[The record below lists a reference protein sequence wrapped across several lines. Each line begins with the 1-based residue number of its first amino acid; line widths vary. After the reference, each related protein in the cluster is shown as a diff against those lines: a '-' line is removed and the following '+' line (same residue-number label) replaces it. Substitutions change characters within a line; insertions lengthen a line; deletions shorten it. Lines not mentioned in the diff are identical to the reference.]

1 MAQELIM
8 KITSFRKIFLSLSA
22 VVFVSSAV
30 FSQEAEESKNQKK
43 NADIWKFYEQ
53 TAAAYYF
60 KSDYVSGGDHF
71 APITGL
77 FNSFEFKTTFNAEC
91 KIPAP
96 LGKHFLLK
104 DSNVRIKTAFELCPV
119 TVRPLVSVSFTPLP
133 FFVFSTGA
141 SIGTGWSALGFKG
154 LSIFD
159 EDTFY
164 SNKIRNLVSD
174 LFSNPIAFL
183 PRYKKE
189 YKDFIEYENLT
200 PFGNYYYDFWFSGLF
215 QFDTGAI
222 FPGDWTHAVMQASY
236 TVSYVGVT
244 GVDDGKI
251 WLWQLVGNNC
261 NGWRYT
267 ANFVLGYQMP
277 LPLSM
282 IAVNTDV
289 YALFNS
295 DDYGIYSSSYN
306 GDFTNVTISPM
317 LKFDFSK
324 KDSLFV
330 LFEFKKRRSFEEEH
344 SESKEEIFLTY
355 SGAEWFFNRIAFSW
369 THIF

>member
-8 KITSFRKIFLSLSA
+8 KITSFRKIVLSLSA
-22 VVFVSSAV
+22 VVFVSSAA
-30 FSQEAEESKNQKK
+30 FSQEAEKGKNQKK
-43 NADIWKFYEQ
+43 NTFIWKFYEQ
-53 TAAAYYF
+53 TAGAYYF

-77 FNSFEFKTTFNAEC
+77 FNSFELKTTFNAEC
-91 KIPAP
+91 SIPAP

-133 FFVFSTGA
+133 FLVFSTGA
-141 SIGTGWSALGFKG
+141 SIGTGWSAFGFKG
-154 LSIFD
+154 LCKLD
-159 EDTFY
+159 E
-164 SNKIRNLVSD
+164 NGKI
-174 LFSNPIAFL
+174 I
-183 PRYKKE
+183 KKS
-189 YKDFIEYENLT
+189 IEYENLT

-251 WLWQLVGNNC
+251 WLWQLVRNNC

-295 DDYGIYSSSYN
+295 DDYGIYSSRYN

-369 THIF
+369 THVF

>member
-1 MAQELIM
+1 M
-8 KITSFRKIFLSLSA
+8 KITSFRKIVLSLSA
-22 VVFVSSAV
+22 VVFVSSAA
-30 FSQEAEESKNQKK
+30 FSQEAEEAKSQKK
-43 NADIWKFYEQ
+43 NTFIWKFYEQ
-53 TAAAYYF
+53 TAGAYYF

-77 FNSFEFKTTFNAEC
+77 FNSFELKTTFNAEC

-133 FFVFSTGA
+133 FLVFSTGA
-141 SIGTGWSALGFKG
+141 SIGTGWSAFGFKG
-154 LSIFD
+154 LCKLDENGKISKKSI
-159 EDTFY
+159 
-164 SNKIRNLVSD
+164 K
-174 LFSNPIAFL
+174 
-183 PRYKKE
+183 
-189 YKDFIEYENLT
+189 YENLT

-369 THIF
+369 THVF

>member
-1 MAQELIM
+1 M
-8 KITSFRKIFLSLSA
+8 KITLFRKIFLSLSA

-30 FSQEAEESKNQKK
+30 FSQEAEEGKNQKK

-133 FFVFSTGA
+133 FLVFSTGA
-141 SIGTGWSALGFKG
+141 SIGTGWSAFGFKG
-154 LSIFD
+154 LCKLDENGKISKKSI
-159 EDTFY
+159 
-164 SNKIRNLVSD
+164 K
-174 LFSNPIAFL
+174 
-183 PRYKKE
+183 
-189 YKDFIEYENLT
+189 YENLT

-369 THIF
+369 THVF

>member
-8 KITSFRKIFLSLSA
+8 KITSFRKIVLSLSA
-22 VVFVSSAV
+22 VVFVSSAA
-30 FSQEAEESKNQKK
+30 FSQEAEKGKNQKK
-43 NADIWKFYEQ
+43 NTFIWKFYEQ
-53 TAAAYYF
+53 TAGAYYF

-77 FNSFEFKTTFNAEC
+77 FNSFELKTTFNAEC

-133 FFVFSTGA
+133 FLVFSTGA
-141 SIGTGWSALGFKG
+141 SIGTGWSAFGFKG
-154 LSIFD
+154 LCKLD
-159 EDTFY
+159 E
-164 SNKIRNLVSD
+164 NGKI
-174 LFSNPIAFL
+174 I
-183 PRYKKE
+183 KKS
-189 YKDFIEYENLT
+189 IEYENLT

-282 IAVNTDV
+282 IAVNTNV

-369 THIF
+369 THVF

>member
-8 KITSFRKIFLSLSA
+8 KITSFRKIVLSLSA
-22 VVFVSSAV
+22 VVFVSSAA
-30 FSQEAEESKNQKK
+30 FSQEAEKGKNQKK
-43 NADIWKFYEQ
+43 NTFIWKFYEQ
-53 TAAAYYF
+53 TAGAYYF

-77 FNSFEFKTTFNAEC
+77 FNSFELKTTFNAEC

-133 FFVFSTGA
+133 FLVFSTGA
-141 SIGTGWSALGFKG
+141 SIGTGWSAFGFKG
-154 LSIFD
+154 LCKLD
-159 EDTFY
+159 E
-164 SNKIRNLVSD
+164 NGKIS
-174 LFSNPIAFL
+174 
-183 PRYKKE
+183 KKS
-189 YKDFIEYENLT
+189 IEYENLT

-222 FPGDWTHAVMQASY
+222 FQGNWTHAVMQASY

-344 SESKEEIFLTY
+344 SDSKEEIFLTY

-369 THIF
+369 THVF

>member
-8 KITSFRKIFLSLSA
+8 KITSFRKIVLSLSA

-30 FSQEAEESKNQKK
+30 FSQEAEEGKNQKK

-91 KIPAP
+91 RIPAP

-104 DSNVRIKTAFELCPV
+104 DSNIRIKTAFELCPV

-133 FFVFSTGA
+133 FLVFRTNA
-141 SIGTGWSALGFKG
+141 SIGKGWSAFGFKG
-154 LSIFD
+154 LCKLDENGKIIKKSI
-159 EDTFY
+159 
-164 SNKIRNLVSD
+164 K
-174 LFSNPIAFL
+174 
-183 PRYKKE
+183 
-189 YKDFIEYENLT
+189 YENLT

-251 WLWQLVGNNC
+251 WLWQLVRNNC

-369 THIF
+369 THVF

>member
-1 MAQELIM
+1 M
-8 KITSFRKIFLSLSA
+8 LSLST
-22 VVFVSSAV
+22 VVFVSSAA
-30 FSQEAEESKNQKK
+30 FSQEAEKGKNQKK
-43 NADIWKFYEQ
+43 NTYIWKFYEQ
-53 TAAAYYF
+53 TAGAYYF

-77 FNSFEFKTTFNAEC
+77 FNSFELKTTFNAEC
-91 KIPAP
+91 SIPAP

-133 FFVFSTGA
+133 FLVFSTGA
-141 SIGTGWSALGFKG
+141 SIGTGWSAFGFKG
-154 LSIFD
+154 LCKLDENGKISKKSI
-159 EDTFY
+159 
-164 SNKIRNLVSD
+164 K
-174 LFSNPIAFL
+174 
-183 PRYKKE
+183 
-189 YKDFIEYENLT
+189 YENLT

-306 GDFTNVTISPM
+306 GDFTNVTIRPM

-355 SGAEWFFNRIAFSW
+355 SGAEWFFNRFAFSW
-369 THIF
+369 THVF

>member
-8 KITSFRKIFLSLSA
+8 KITSFRKIVLSLSA
-22 VVFVSSAV
+22 VVFVSSAA
-30 FSQEAEESKNQKK
+30 FSQEAEKGKNQKK
-43 NADIWKFYEQ
+43 NTFIWKFYEQ
-53 TAAAYYF
+53 TAGAYYF

-119 TVRPLVSVSFTPLP
+119 TVRPLVSVSLTPLP
-133 FFVFSTGA
+133 FLVFSTGA
-141 SIGTGWSALGFKG
+141 SIGTGWSAFGFKG
-154 LSIFD
+154 LCKLDENGKISKKSI
-159 EDTFY
+159 
-164 SNKIRNLVSD
+164 K
-174 LFSNPIAFL
+174 
-183 PRYKKE
+183 
-189 YKDFIEYENLT
+189 YENLT

-369 THIF
+369 THVF

>member
-8 KITSFRKIFLSLSA
+8 KITSFRKIVLSLSA
-22 VVFVSSAV
+22 VVFVSSAA
-30 FSQEAEESKNQKK
+30 FSQEAEEAKSQKK
-43 NADIWKFYEQ
+43 NTFIWKFYEQ

-154 LSIFD
+154 LCKLD
-159 EDTFY
+159 E
-164 SNKIRNLVSD
+164 NGKI
-174 LFSNPIAFL
+174 I
-183 PRYKKE
+183 KKS
-189 YKDFIEYENLT
+189 IEYENLT

-236 TVSYVGVT
+236 TVSYVGVI

-344 SESKEEIFLTY
+344 SDSKEEIFLTY

-369 THIF
+369 THVF

>member
-8 KITSFRKIFLSLSA
+8 KITSFRKIVLSLSA
-22 VVFVSSAV
+22 VVFVSSAA
-30 FSQEAEESKNQKK
+30 FSQEAEEAKSQKK
-43 NADIWKFYEQ
+43 NTFIWKFYEQ
-53 TAAAYYF
+53 TAGAYYF

-77 FNSFEFKTTFNAEC
+77 FNSFELKTTFNAEC

-154 LSIFD
+154 LCKLD
-159 EDTFY
+159 E
-164 SNKIRNLVSD
+164 NGKIS
-174 LFSNPIAFL
+174 
-183 PRYKKE
+183 KKS
-189 YKDFIEYENLT
+189 IEYENLT

>member
-8 KITSFRKIFLSLSA
+8 KITSFRKIVLSLSA
-22 VVFVSSAV
+22 VVFVSSAA
-30 FSQEAEESKNQKK
+30 FSQEAEEAKSQKK
-43 NADIWKFYEQ
+43 NTFIWKFYEQ
-53 TAAAYYF
+53 TAGAYYF

-77 FNSFEFKTTFNAEC
+77 FNSFELKTTFNAEC

-133 FFVFSTGA
+133 FLVFSTGA
-141 SIGTGWSALGFKG
+141 SIGTGWSAFGFKG
-154 LSIFD
+154 LCKLD
-159 EDTFY
+159 E
-164 SNKIRNLVSD
+164 NGKIS
-174 LFSNPIAFL
+174 
-183 PRYKKE
+183 KKS
-189 YKDFIEYENLT
+189 IEYENLT

-236 TVSYVGVT
+236 TVSYVGVI

-369 THIF
+369 THVF

>member
-1 MAQELIM
+1 M
-8 KITSFRKIFLSLSA
+8 KITSFRKIVLSLSA
-22 VVFVSSAV
+22 VVFVSSAA
-30 FSQEAEESKNQKK
+30 FSQEAEEAKSQKK
-43 NADIWKFYEQ
+43 NTFIWKFYEQ
-53 TAAAYYF
+53 TAGAYYF

-71 APITGL
+71 APITSL
-77 FNSFEFKTTFNAEC
+77 FQSIELKTTFNAEC
-91 KIPAP
+91 SIPAP

-133 FFVFSTGA
+133 FLVFSTGA
-141 SIGTGWSALGFKG
+141 SIGTGWSAFGFKG
-154 LSIFD
+154 LCKLD
-159 EDTFY
+159 E
-164 SNKIRNLVSD
+164 NGKIS
-174 LFSNPIAFL
+174 
-183 PRYKKE
+183 KKS
-189 YKDFIEYENLT
+189 IEYENLT

-369 THIF
+369 THVF

>member
-8 KITSFRKIFLSLSA
+8 KITSFRKIVLSLSA
-22 VVFVSSAV
+22 VVFVSSAA
-30 FSQEAEESKNQKK
+30 FSQEAEKGKNQKK
-43 NADIWKFYEQ
+43 NTFIWKFYEQ
-53 TAAAYYF
+53 TAGAYYF

-77 FNSFEFKTTFNAEC
+77 FNSFELKTTFNAEC
-91 KIPAP
+91 SIPAP

-133 FFVFSTGA
+133 FLVFSTGA
-141 SIGTGWSALGFKG
+141 SIGTGWSAFGFKG
-154 LSIFD
+154 LCKLDENGKISKKSI
-159 EDTFY
+159 
-164 SNKIRNLVSD
+164 K
-174 LFSNPIAFL
+174 
-183 PRYKKE
+183 
-189 YKDFIEYENLT
+189 YENLT

>member
-8 KITSFRKIFLSLSA
+8 KITLFRKIFLSLSA

-30 FSQEAEESKNQKK
+30 FSQEAEEGKNQKK

-154 LSIFD
+154 LCKLDENSISYG
-159 EDTFY
+159 E
-164 SNKIRNLVSD
+164 NGKISKNS
-174 LFSNPIAFL
+174 
-183 PRYKKE
+183 
-189 YKDFIEYENLT
+189 IEYENLT

-344 SESKEEIFLTY
+344 SDSKEEIFLTY

-369 THIF
+369 THVF

>member
-8 KITSFRKIFLSLSA
+8 KITSFRKIVLSLSA
-22 VVFVSSAV
+22 VVFVSSAA
-30 FSQEAEESKNQKK
+30 FSQEAEEAKSQKK
-43 NADIWKFYEQ
+43 NTFIWKFYEQ
-53 TAAAYYF
+53 TAGAYYF

-77 FNSFEFKTTFNAEC
+77 FNSFELKTTFNAEC
-91 KIPAP
+91 SIPAP

-133 FFVFSTGA
+133 FLVFSTGA
-141 SIGTGWSALGFKG
+141 SIGTGWSAFGFKG
-154 LSIFD
+154 LCKLD
-159 EDTFY
+159 E
-164 SNKIRNLVSD
+164 NGKIS
-174 LFSNPIAFL
+174 
-183 PRYKKE
+183 KKS
-189 YKDFIEYENLT
+189 IEYENLT

>member
-1 MAQELIM
+1 M

-91 KIPAP
+91 RIPAP

-174 LFSNPIAFL
+174 LFSNPIAF
-183 PRYKKE
+183 
-189 YKDFIEYENLT
+189 
-200 PFGNYYYDFWFSGLF
+200 
-215 QFDTGAI
+215 
-222 FPGDWTHAVMQASY
+222 
-236 TVSYVGVT
+236 
-244 GVDDGKI
+244 
-251 WLWQLVGNNC
+251 
-261 NGWRYT
+261 
-267 ANFVLGYQMP
+267 
-277 LPLSM
+277 
-282 IAVNTDV
+282 
-289 YALFNS
+289 
-295 DDYGIYSSSYN
+295 
-306 GDFTNVTISPM
+306 
-317 LKFDFSK
+317 
-324 KDSLFV
+324 
-330 LFEFKKRRSFEEEH
+330 
-344 SESKEEIFLTY
+344 
-355 SGAEWFFNRIAFSW
+355 FFF
-369 THIF
+369 F

>member
-1 MAQELIM
+1 M
-8 KITSFRKIFLSLSA
+8 KITSFRKIVLSLSA
-22 VVFVSSAV
+22 VVFVSSAA
-30 FSQEAEESKNQKK
+30 FSQEAEEAKSQKK
-43 NADIWKFYEQ
+43 NTFIWKFYEQ
-53 TAAAYYF
+53 TAGAYYF

-77 FNSFEFKTTFNAEC
+77 FNSFELKTTFNAEC
-91 KIPAP
+91 SIPAP

-133 FFVFSTGA
+133 FLVFSTGA
-141 SIGTGWSALGFKG
+141 SIGTGWSAFGFKG
-154 LSIFD
+154 LCKLDENGKISKKSI
-159 EDTFY
+159 
-164 SNKIRNLVSD
+164 K
-174 LFSNPIAFL
+174 
-183 PRYKKE
+183 
-189 YKDFIEYENLT
+189 YENLT

-369 THIF
+369 THVF

>member
-1 MAQELIM
+1 M
-8 KITSFRKIFLSLSA
+8 KITSFRKIVLSLSA
-22 VVFVSSAV
+22 VVFVSSAA
-30 FSQEAEESKNQKK
+30 FSQEAEKGKNQKK
-43 NADIWKFYEQ
+43 NTFIWKFYEQ
-53 TAAAYYF
+53 TAGAYYF

-77 FNSFEFKTTFNAEC
+77 FNSFELKTTFNAEC
-91 KIPAP
+91 SIPAP

-119 TVRPLVSVSFTPLP
+119 TVRPLVSVSLTPLP
-133 FFVFSTGA
+133 FLVFSTGA
-141 SIGTGWSALGFKG
+141 SIGTGWSAFGFKG
-154 LSIFD
+154 LCKLDENGKISKKSI
-159 EDTFY
+159 
-164 SNKIRNLVSD
+164 K
-174 LFSNPIAFL
+174 
-183 PRYKKE
+183 
-189 YKDFIEYENLT
+189 YENLT

-369 THIF
+369 THVF

>member
-8 KITSFRKIFLSLSA
+8 KITSFRKIVLSLSA
-22 VVFVSSAV
+22 VVFVSSAA
-30 FSQEAEESKNQKK
+30 FSQEAEKGKNQKK
-43 NADIWKFYEQ
+43 NTFIWKFYEQ
-53 TAAAYYF
+53 TAGAYYF

-77 FNSFEFKTTFNAEC
+77 FNSFELKTTFNAEC
-91 KIPAP
+91 SIPAP
-96 LGKHFLLK
+96 LAKHFLLK

-133 FFVFSTGA
+133 FLVFSTGA
-141 SIGTGWSALGFKG
+141 SIGTGWSAFGFKG
-154 LSIFD
+154 LCKLD
-159 EDTFY
+159 E
-164 SNKIRNLVSD
+164 NGKIS
-174 LFSNPIAFL
+174 
-183 PRYKKE
+183 KKS
-189 YKDFIEYENLT
+189 IEYENLT

-369 THIF
+369 THVF

>member
-1 MAQELIM
+1 
-8 KITSFRKIFLSLSA
+8 
-22 VVFVSSAV
+22 
-30 FSQEAEESKNQKK
+30 
-43 NADIWKFYEQ
+43 
-53 TAAAYYF
+53 
-60 KSDYVSGGDHF
+60 
-71 APITGL
+71 
-77 FNSFEFKTTFNAEC
+77 
-91 KIPAP
+91 
-96 LGKHFLLK
+96 
-104 DSNVRIKTAFELCPV
+104 
-119 TVRPLVSVSFTPLP
+119 
-133 FFVFSTGA
+133 
-141 SIGTGWSALGFKG
+141 
-154 LSIFD
+154 
-159 EDTFY
+159 
-164 SNKIRNLVSD
+164 
-174 LFSNPIAFL
+174 
-183 PRYKKE
+183 
-189 YKDFIEYENLT
+189 
-200 PFGNYYYDFWFSGLF
+200 
-215 QFDTGAI
+215 
-222 FPGDWTHAVMQASY
+222 MQASY

>member
-8 KITSFRKIFLSLSA
+8 KITSFRKIVLSLSA
-22 VVFVSSAV
+22 VVFVSSAA
-30 FSQEAEESKNQKK
+30 FSQEAEEAKSQKK
-43 NADIWKFYEQ
+43 NTFIWKFYEQ
-53 TAAAYYF
+53 TAGAYYF

-77 FNSFEFKTTFNAEC
+77 FNSFELKTTFNAEC

-133 FFVFSTGA
+133 FLVFSTGA
-141 SIGTGWSALGFKG
+141 SIGTGWSAFGFKG
-154 LSIFD
+154 LCKLD
-159 EDTFY
+159 E
-164 SNKIRNLVSD
+164 NGKIS
-174 LFSNPIAFL
+174 
-183 PRYKKE
+183 KKS
-189 YKDFIEYENLT
+189 IEYENLT

-244 GVDDGKI
+244 GVDDGDI

-344 SESKEEIFLTY
+344 SDSKEEIFLTY

-369 THIF
+369 THVF

>member
-1 MAQELIM
+1 M
-8 KITSFRKIFLSLSA
+8 KITSFRKIVLSLSA
-22 VVFVSSAV
+22 VVFVSSAA
-30 FSQEAEESKNQKK
+30 FSQEAEKGKNQKK
-43 NADIWKFYEQ
+43 NTFIWKFYEQ
-53 TAAAYYF
+53 TAGAYYF

-77 FNSFEFKTTFNAEC
+77 FNSFELKTIFNAEC
-91 KIPAP
+91 SIPAP

-133 FFVFSTGA
+133 FLVFSTGA
-141 SIGTGWSALGFKG
+141 SIGTGWSAFGFKG
-154 LSIFD
+154 LCKLDENGKISKKSI
-159 EDTFY
+159 
-164 SNKIRNLVSD
+164 K
-174 LFSNPIAFL
+174 
-183 PRYKKE
+183 
-189 YKDFIEYENLT
+189 YENLT

-369 THIF
+369 THVF

>member
-8 KITSFRKIFLSLSA
+8 KITSFRKIVLSLSA
-22 VVFVSSAV
+22 VVFVSSAA
-30 FSQEAEESKNQKK
+30 FSQEAEEAKSQKK
-43 NADIWKFYEQ
+43 NTFIWKFYEQ
-53 TAAAYYF
+53 TAGAYYF

-77 FNSFEFKTTFNAEC
+77 FNSFELKTTFNAEC

-133 FFVFSTGA
+133 FLVFSTGA
-141 SIGTGWSALGFKG
+141 SIGTGWSAFGFKG
-154 LSIFD
+154 LCKLD
-159 EDTFY
+159 E
-164 SNKIRNLVSD
+164 NGKISKNS
-174 LFSNPIAFL
+174 
-183 PRYKKE
+183 
-189 YKDFIEYENLT
+189 IEYENLT

-369 THIF
+369 THVF

>member
-1 MAQELIM
+1 M
-8 KITSFRKIFLSLSA
+8 KITSFRKIVLSLSA
-22 VVFVSSAV
+22 VVFVSSAA
-30 FSQEAEESKNQKK
+30 FSQEAEKGKNQKK
-43 NADIWKFYEQ
+43 NTFIWKFYEQ
-53 TAAAYYF
+53 TAGAYYF

-77 FNSFEFKTTFNAEC
+77 FNSFELKTTFNAEC
-91 KIPAP
+91 SIPAP

-133 FFVFSTGA
+133 FLVFSTGA
-141 SIGTGWSALGFKG
+141 SIGTGWSAFGFKG
-154 LSIFD
+154 LCKLDENGKISKKSI
-159 EDTFY
+159 
-164 SNKIRNLVSD
+164 K
-174 LFSNPIAFL
+174 
-183 PRYKKE
+183 
-189 YKDFIEYENLT
+189 YENLT

-369 THIF
+369 THVF

>member
-1 MAQELIM
+1 M
-8 KITSFRKIFLSLSA
+8 KITSFRKIILSLSA

-30 FSQEAEESKNQKK
+30 FSQEAEEGKNQKK

-91 KIPAP
+91 RIPAP

-154 LSIFD
+154 LCKLDENSISYG
-159 EDTFY
+159 E
-164 SNKIRNLVSD
+164 NEKISKNS
-174 LFSNPIAFL
+174 
-183 PRYKKE
+183 
-189 YKDFIEYENLT
+189 IEYENLT

-251 WLWQLVGNNC
+251 WLWQLVRNNC

-289 YALFNS
+289 YTLFNS

-344 SESKEEIFLTY
+344 SDSKEEIFLTY

-369 THIF
+369 THVF

>member
-1 MAQELIM
+1 M
-8 KITSFRKIFLSLSA
+8 KITSFRKIVLSLSA
-22 VVFVSSAV
+22 VVFVSSAA
-30 FSQEAEESKNQKK
+30 FSQEAEEAKSQKK
-43 NADIWKFYEQ
+43 NTFIWKFYEQ
-53 TAAAYYF
+53 TAGAYYF

-77 FNSFEFKTTFNAEC
+77 FNSFELKTTFNAEC

-133 FFVFSTGA
+133 FLVFSTGA
-141 SIGTGWSALGFKG
+141 SIGTGWSAFGFKG
-154 LSIFD
+154 LCKLD
-159 EDTFY
+159 E
-164 SNKIRNLVSD
+164 NGKIS
-174 LFSNPIAFL
+174 
-183 PRYKKE
+183 KKS
-189 YKDFIEYENLT
+189 IEYENLT

-295 DDYGIYSSSYN
+295 DDYGIYSISYN

-369 THIF
+369 THVF

>member
-1 MAQELIM
+1 M
-8 KITSFRKIFLSLSA
+8 KITSFRKIVLSLSA
-22 VVFVSSAV
+22 VVFVSSAA
-30 FSQEAEESKNQKK
+30 FSQEAEEAKSQKK
-43 NADIWKFYEQ
+43 NTFIWKFYEQ
-53 TAAAYYF
+53 TAGAYYF

-77 FNSFEFKTTFNAEC
+77 FNSFELKTTFNAEC

-133 FFVFSTGA
+133 FLVFSTGA
-141 SIGTGWSALGFKG
+141 SIGTGWSAFGFKG
-154 LSIFD
+154 LCKLD
-159 EDTFY
+159 E
-164 SNKIRNLVSD
+164 NGKIS
-174 LFSNPIAFL
+174 
-183 PRYKKE
+183 KKS
-189 YKDFIEYENLT
+189 IEYENLT

-267 ANFVLGYQMP
+267 ANFVLGYQML

-369 THIF
+369 THVF

>member
-1 MAQELIM
+1 M
-8 KITSFRKIFLSLSA
+8 KITSFRKIVLSLSA
-22 VVFVSSAV
+22 VVFVSSAA
-30 FSQEAEESKNQKK
+30 FSQEAEEAKSQKK
-43 NADIWKFYEQ
+43 NTFIWKFYEQ
-53 TAAAYYF
+53 TAGAYYF

-71 APITGL
+71 APITSL
-77 FNSFEFKTTFNAEC
+77 FQSIELKTTFNAEC
-91 KIPAP
+91 SIPAP

-133 FFVFSTGA
+133 FLVFSTGA
-141 SIGTGWSALGFKG
+141 SIGTGWSAFGFKG
-154 LSIFD
+154 LCKLD
-159 EDTFY
+159 E
-164 SNKIRNLVSD
+164 NGKIS
-174 LFSNPIAFL
+174 
-183 PRYKKE
+183 KKS
-189 YKDFIEYENLT
+189 IEYENLT

-295 DDYGIYSSSYN
+295 DDYGIYSISYN

-369 THIF
+369 THVF

>member
-8 KITSFRKIFLSLSA
+8 KITSFRKIVLSLSA
-22 VVFVSSAV
+22 VVFVSSAA
-30 FSQEAEESKNQKK
+30 FSQEAEKGKNQKK
-43 NADIWKFYEQ
+43 NTFIWKFYEQ
-53 TAAAYYF
+53 TAGAYYF

-77 FNSFEFKTTFNAEC
+77 FNSFELKTTFNAEC
-91 KIPAP
+91 SIPAP

-133 FFVFSTGA
+133 FLVFSTGA
-141 SIGTGWSALGFKG
+141 SIGTGWSAFGFKG
-154 LSIFD
+154 LCKLDENGKISKKSI
-159 EDTFY
+159 
-164 SNKIRNLVSD
+164 K
-174 LFSNPIAFL
+174 
-183 PRYKKE
+183 
-189 YKDFIEYENLT
+189 YENLT

-369 THIF
+369 THVF

>member
-1 MAQELIM
+1 M
-8 KITSFRKIFLSLSA
+8 KITSFRKIVLSLSA
-22 VVFVSSAV
+22 VVFVSSAA
-30 FSQEAEESKNQKK
+30 FSQEAEEAKSQKK
-43 NADIWKFYEQ
+43 NTFIWKFYEQ
-53 TAAAYYF
+53 TAGAYYF

-77 FNSFEFKTTFNAEC
+77 FNSFELKTTFNAEC
-91 KIPAP
+91 SIPAP

-133 FFVFSTGA
+133 FLVFSTGA
-141 SIGTGWSALGFKG
+141 SIGTGWSAFRFKG
-154 LSIFD
+154 LCKLD
-159 EDTFY
+159 E
-164 SNKIRNLVSD
+164 NGKIS
-174 LFSNPIAFL
+174 
-183 PRYKKE
+183 KKS
-189 YKDFIEYENLT
+189 IEYENLT

-369 THIF
+369 THVF

>member
-8 KITSFRKIFLSLSA
+8 KITSFRKIVLSLSA
-22 VVFVSSAV
+22 VVFVSSAA
-30 FSQEAEESKNQKK
+30 FSQEAEEAKSQKK
-43 NADIWKFYEQ
+43 NTFIWKFYEQ
-53 TAAAYYF
+53 TAGAYYF

-77 FNSFEFKTTFNAEC
+77 FNSFELKTTFNAEC

-133 FFVFSTGA
+133 FLVFSTGA

-154 LSIFD
+154 LCKLD
-159 EDTFY
+159 E
-164 SNKIRNLVSD
+164 NGKIS
-174 LFSNPIAFL
+174 
-183 PRYKKE
+183 KKS
-189 YKDFIEYENLT
+189 IEYENLT

-369 THIF
+369 THVF

>member
-1 MAQELIM
+1 M
-8 KITSFRKIFLSLSA
+8 KITSFRKIVLSLSA
-22 VVFVSSAV
+22 VVFVLSAA
-30 FSQEAEESKNQKK
+30 FSQEAEKGKNQKK
-43 NADIWKFYEQ
+43 NTFIWKFYEQ
-53 TAAAYYF
+53 TAGAYYF

-77 FNSFEFKTTFNAEC
+77 FNSFELKTTFNAEC

-133 FFVFSTGA
+133 FLVFSTGA
-141 SIGTGWSALGFKG
+141 SIGTGWSACGFKG
-154 LSIFD
+154 LCKLD
-159 EDTFY
+159 E
-164 SNKIRNLVSD
+164 NGKIS
-174 LFSNPIAFL
+174 
-183 PRYKKE
+183 KKS
-189 YKDFIEYENLT
+189 IEYENLT

-369 THIF
+369 THVF

>member
-30 FSQEAEESKNQKK
+30 FSQEAEEGKNQKK

-104 DSNVRIKTAFELCPV
+104 DSNIRIKTAFELCPV

-154 LSIFD
+154 LCKLD
-159 EDTFY
+159 E
-164 SNKIRNLVSD
+164 NGKIS
-174 LFSNPIAFL
+174 
-183 PRYKKE
+183 KKS
-189 YKDFIEYENLT
+189 IEYENLT

-277 LPLSM
+277 FPLSM

-344 SESKEEIFLTY
+344 SNSKEEIFLTY

-369 THIF
+369 THVF

>member
-8 KITSFRKIFLSLSA
+8 KITSFRKIVLSLSA
-22 VVFVSSAV
+22 VVFVSSAA
-30 FSQEAEESKNQKK
+30 FSQEAEEAKIQKK
-43 NADIWKFYEQ
+43 NTFIWKFYEQ
-53 TAAAYYF
+53 TAGAYYF

-77 FNSFEFKTTFNAEC
+77 FNSFELKTTFNAEC

-133 FFVFSTGA
+133 FLVFSTGA
-141 SIGTGWSALGFKG
+141 SIGTGWSAFGFKG
-154 LSIFD
+154 LCKLD
-159 EDTFY
+159 E
-164 SNKIRNLVSD
+164 NGKIS
-174 LFSNPIAFL
+174 
-183 PRYKKE
+183 KKS
-189 YKDFIEYENLT
+189 IEYENLT

-295 DDYGIYSSSYN
+295 DDYGIYSISYN

-330 LFEFKKRRSFEEEH
+330 LFEFKKRRSFEEKH

-369 THIF
+369 THVF

>member
-8 KITSFRKIFLSLSA
+8 KITSFRKIVLSLSA
-22 VVFVSSAV
+22 VVFVSSAA
-30 FSQEAEESKNQKK
+30 FSQEAEEAKSQKK
-43 NADIWKFYEQ
+43 NTFIWKFYEQ
-53 TAAAYYF
+53 TAGAYYF

-77 FNSFEFKTTFNAEC
+77 FNSFELKTTFNAEC

-133 FFVFSTGA
+133 FLVFSTGA
-141 SIGTGWSALGFKG
+141 SIGTGWSAFGFKG
-154 LSIFD
+154 LCKLD
-159 EDTFY
+159 E
-164 SNKIRNLVSD
+164 NGKIS
-174 LFSNPIAFL
+174 
-183 PRYKKE
+183 KKS
-189 YKDFIEYENLT
+189 IEYENLT

-295 DDYGIYSSSYN
+295 DDYGIYSISYN

-369 THIF
+369 THVF

>member
-1 MAQELIM
+1 M

-30 FSQEAEESKNQKK
+30 FSQEAEEGKNQKK

-77 FNSFEFKTTFNAEC
+77 FNSFELKTTFNAEC

-104 DSNVRIKTAFELCPV
+104 DSNIRIKTAFELCPV

-154 LSIFD
+154 LCKLD
-159 EDTFY
+159 ENGISY
-164 SNKIRNLVSD
+164 GENGKISKNS
-174 LFSNPIAFL
+174 
-183 PRYKKE
+183 
-189 YKDFIEYENLT
+189 IEYENLT

-222 FPGDWTHAVMQASY
+222 FQGNWTHAVMQASY

-244 GVDDGKI
+244 GVDDGKN
-251 WLWQLVGNNC
+251 LAVAACGKQLQRLAVYC
-261 NGWRYT
+261 KFCAR
-267 ANFVLGYQMP
+267 
-277 LPLSM
+277 LPDAASAKYDCGKHRCICAFQFRRLRNIQQQLQRRFYERNYKS
-282 IAVNTDV
+282 
-289 YALFNS
+289 YAQ
-295 DDYGIYSSSYN
+295 I
-306 GDFTNVTISPM
+306 
-317 LKFDFSK
+317 
-324 KDSLFV
+324 
-330 LFEFKKRRSFEEEH
+330 
-344 SESKEEIFLTY
+344 
-355 SGAEWFFNRIAFSW
+355 
-369 THIF
+369 

>member
-8 KITSFRKIFLSLSA
+8 KITSFRKIVLSLSA
-22 VVFVSSAV
+22 VVFVSSAA
-30 FSQEAEESKNQKK
+30 FSQEAEEAKSQKK
-43 NADIWKFYEQ
+43 NTFIWKFYEQ
-53 TAAAYYF
+53 TAGAYYF

-91 KIPAP
+91 RIPAP

-119 TVRPLVSVSFTPLP
+119 TVRPLVSISFTPLP

-141 SIGTGWSALGFKG
+141 SIGTGWSSLVFKG
-154 LSIFD
+154 LYKLD
-159 EDTFY
+159 ENGNSY
-164 SNKIRNLVSD
+164 GENGKISKNS
-174 LFSNPIAFL
+174 
-183 PRYKKE
+183 
-189 YKDFIEYENLT
+189 IEYENLT

-344 SESKEEIFLTY
+344 SDSKEEIFLTY

-369 THIF
+369 THVF

>member
-8 KITSFRKIFLSLSA
+8 KITSFRKIVLSLSA
-22 VVFVSSAV
+22 VVFVSSAA
-30 FSQEAEESKNQKK
+30 FSQEAEEAKSQKK
-43 NADIWKFYEQ
+43 NTFIWKFYEQ
-53 TAAAYYF
+53 TAGAYYF

-77 FNSFEFKTTFNAEC
+77 FNSFELKTTFNAEC
-91 KIPAP
+91 SIPAP

-133 FFVFSTGA
+133 FLVFSTGA
-141 SIGTGWSALGFKG
+141 SIGTGWSAFRFKG
-154 LSIFD
+154 LCKLD
-159 EDTFY
+159 E
-164 SNKIRNLVSD
+164 NGKIS
-174 LFSNPIAFL
+174 
-183 PRYKKE
+183 KKS
-189 YKDFIEYENLT
+189 IEYENLT

-369 THIF
+369 THVF

>member
-1 MAQELIM
+1 M
-8 KITSFRKIFLSLSA
+8 KITSFRKIVLSLSA
-22 VVFVSSAV
+22 VVFVSSAA
-30 FSQEAEESKNQKK
+30 FSQEAEKGKNQKK
-43 NADIWKFYEQ
+43 NTFIWKFYEQ
-53 TAAAYYF
+53 TAGAYYF

-77 FNSFEFKTTFNAEC
+77 FNSFELKTTFNAEC

-133 FFVFSTGA
+133 FLVFSTGA
-141 SIGTGWSALGFKG
+141 SIGTGWSAFGFKG
-154 LSIFD
+154 LCKLD
-159 EDTFY
+159 E
-164 SNKIRNLVSD
+164 NGKIS
-174 LFSNPIAFL
+174 
-183 PRYKKE
+183 KKS
-189 YKDFIEYENLT
+189 IEYENLT

-222 FPGDWTHAVMQASY
+222 FQGNWTHAVMQASY

-344 SESKEEIFLTY
+344 SDSKEEIFLTY

-369 THIF
+369 THVF

>member
-1 MAQELIM
+1 M
-8 KITSFRKIFLSLSA
+8 KITSFRKIVLSLSA
-22 VVFVSSAV
+22 VVFVSSAA
-30 FSQEAEESKNQKK
+30 FSQEAEEAKSQKK
-43 NADIWKFYEQ
+43 NTFIWKFYEQ
-53 TAAAYYF
+53 TAGAYYF

-77 FNSFEFKTTFNAEC
+77 FNSFELKTTFNAEC

-133 FFVFSTGA
+133 FLVFSTGA
-141 SIGTGWSALGFKG
+141 SIGTGWSAFGFKG
-154 LSIFD
+154 LCKLD
-159 EDTFY
+159 E
-164 SNKIRNLVSD
+164 NGKIS
-174 LFSNPIAFL
+174 
-183 PRYKKE
+183 KKS
-189 YKDFIEYENLT
+189 IEYENLT

-295 DDYGIYSSSYN
+295 DDYGIYSISYN